1 MFSSMSRILPGRTQ
15 ILSTPVGAALA
26 VRSDGERVVA
36 AEFVTPRAATRP
48 QGPLARE
55 IAAQVRAYFSRRLDY
70 FDLPLLFEGGTPFDR
85 EVWQFVSR
93 LHTGELISYGEV
105 GRALGRPRTHRG
117 VAAAMRKSP
126 FDLFI
131 PAHRVVGADGRIKGA
146 GAGSMRRRL
155 LEFEGFTVA
164 ADGAIR
170 A

>member
-1 MFSSMSRILPGRTQ
+1 MPQVLPARPLV
-15 ILSTPVGAALA
+15 LSTPLGVAFA
-26 VRSDGERVVA
+26 VQADGERVIDA
-36 AEFVTPRAATRP
+36 QFVTRRRATQAHDA
-48 QGPLARE
+48 LSRE
-55 IAAQVRAYFSRRLDY
+55 IAAQVRAYFAHRLER
-70 FDLPLLFEGGTPFDR
+70 FDLPLFFEGTPFDCA
-85 EVWQFVSR
+85 VWNLVSR

-126 FDLFI
+126 MDLFV

-146 GAGSMRRRL
+146 GPGSLRRRL

-164 ADGAIR
+164 TDGAIR